1 MNLKWTP
8 VTQEVQKIVY
18 YGFFY
23 LVIVMHLQVIFLKKD
38 FIVKN
43 IKKTYEE
50 PIKLLENSTIPYVF
64 LIFLVL

>member
-1 MNLKWTP
+1 MNTCNTRSAKNSILW
-8 VTQEVQKIVY
+8 
-18 YGFFY
+18 FFD
-23 LVIVMHLQVIFLKKD
+23 LVIVMHLEVIFLKKD

-50 PIKLLENSTIPYVF
+50 PVELLENSTIPFVF

>member
-1 MNLKWTP
+1 
-8 VTQEVQKIVY
+8 
-18 YGFFY
+18 
-23 LVIVMHLQVIFLKKD
+23 MHLEVIFLKKD

-50 PIKLLENSTIPYVF
+50 PVELLENSTIPFVF